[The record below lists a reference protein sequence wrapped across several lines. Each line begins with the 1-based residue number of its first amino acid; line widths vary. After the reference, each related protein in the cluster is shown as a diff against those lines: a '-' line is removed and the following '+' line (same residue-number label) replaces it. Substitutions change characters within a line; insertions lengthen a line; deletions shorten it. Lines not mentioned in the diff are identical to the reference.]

1 MDQPSASRE
10 GPATKVETEAH
21 ITEHSCLLC
30 LTSPWCP
37 DMISILASDSCAAF
51 ESQIGHFQRICSP
64 CAMNRKELFGCF
76 VVEQA
81 DVDPREIEVVEA
93 TARNEFIIV
102 HQPNLSTSSLY
113 PTYKNTN
120 AFLASARV
128 LVRIALHKCSR
139 KVLTVLM
146 FCERG
151 TAGWHQSRGC
161 G

>member
-1 MDQPSASRE
+1 
-10 GPATKVETEAH
+10 
-21 ITEHSCLLC
+21 
-30 LTSPWCP
+30 
-37 DMISILASDSCAAF
+37 
-51 ESQIGHFQRICSP
+51 
-64 CAMNRKELFGCF
+64 MNRKELFGCF

-113 PTYKNTN
+113 QTYKNTN

-146 FCERG
+146 FCKREAQRDDVR
-151 TAGWHQSRGC
+151 AGAAGETSDVPEAH
-161 G
+161 

>member
-1 MDQPSASRE
+1 
-10 GPATKVETEAH
+10 
-21 ITEHSCLLC
+21 
-30 LTSPWCP
+30 
-37 DMISILASDSCAAF
+37 
-51 ESQIGHFQRICSP
+51 
-64 CAMNRKELFGCF
+64 MNRKDLFGCF

-151 TAGWHQSRGC
+151 TAGWHQRRGC

>member
-1 MDQPSASRE
+1 MSRYD
-10 GPATKVETEAH
+10 TV
-21 ITEHSCLLC
+21 
-30 LTSPWCP
+30 
-37 DMISILASDSCAAF
+37 SILASDSCAAF

-64 CAMNRKELFGCF
+64 CAVNRKDLFGCF